1 MKDAA
6 TVLVLLLL
14 LAGLGTWLVL
24 YLRNRGSGGP
34 SPAPGPTPAPGPGQ
48 KLPDGASFEEP
59 WKFYS
64 VASITNS
71 KNSGDWFGV
80 DNLGNLWDAGQKV
93 ADPRW
98 QSMDEQ
104 LKTKFFF
111 RKPLEG
117 NSWDSIVQTA
127 QTAGATVMT
136 EGIQQPDKCLLV
148 EFPAVL
154 VLTKDCVLEGLV
166 VRRGGTV
173 LLAPSSPNLTL
184 KLQFGICES
193 GGLIQCGYAA
203 NDARLDRNKRVTILF
218 EDAPQGFAHSGVPC
232 SQYSYK
238 VHTPG
243 VPPFPSKTGDV
254 QPQCESDLDIG
265 MLGGCISNVIG
276 AKTFGCLFNGN
287 IHLAGSV
294 PSSSSFAL
302 WKASCGDKASQRP
315 YVAGTTEYPTCW
327 TSCASDKIK
336 KGDTSIETTDDVSS
350 WPVGG
355 QVVITCHSEAWQGAG
370 AFMDWQKCR
379 YGVGGDS
386 LYACPEPVINFSVAG
401 EPEAPQEQSQ
411 STFGVEV
418 ATIESLENKKLT
430 FTQPLAWNHC
440 QQATS
445 SFPAADKSSTVSVTT
460 PVHVGLLSRNIRILG
475 RDEGSPVDPGK
486 MPFNPRVSTD
496 FFKNANDEQSMNL
509 MPMGRMNRTHASEPP
524 SSGSKAASPSLP
536 PSSAWAGPGG
546 SVTCDFRTGAES
558 PTNGGKIYNASETD
572 PPEPLGLFLHSA
584 DKQLDCGGSGPVAK
598 GSALL
603 GPSSK
608 GGLGSVLGASLKF
621 QYGCGVVL
629 DGVELYQMGIPA
641 NTGSLG
647 QYSVHFHCAGW
658 GPRFTSYCEPSA
670 QRLLQFKNSANW
682 RSYSRW
688 CVLHGTNYAELVNNV
703 FCVCMGNGVFTEDGV
718 EHNNNIEHNLMVLNV
733 QTGLTKLAQ
742 DNGLDQNPSGIVG
755 NFGPDGYSSASIWL
769 TNTNNRV
776 HRNVLCCN
784 PAYGVGIWAI
794 AINPRKKAAPA
805 SHCVGDEDLG
815 LPGLVGLSLVGWSGQ
830 NVFKEAY
837 LPIESTNFAGATE
850 AIGNV
855 KDLGGH
861 SGGGT
866 LQSCPYC
873 AENTIYSMCQFY
885 SESADD
891 AVPWTGQHL
900 NLFVPGRHFIPVNGN
915 TTGSFLLN
923 NADGDYPQ
931 AAATTAA
938 QELAGKYVPRIFSQN
953 LCYSMQGVCFAGNA
967 MGGFIW
973 TQSGTSVLIG
983 NCVLGGDYWS
993 NPSSLKDSANGGN
1006 LGSYASVLVDHV
1018 TNASISGSRDA
1029 LTLCQGVLVAGPST
1043 MLGLSTCTGSRYR
1056 YPPLPVDSFKKVVCE
1071 RVNDDEAAAWVAF
1084 ADGIKQED
1092 IQGLIDTWLSGKY
1105 SSYPGAAGPERMPLY
1120 GVRED
1125 MTCSS
1130 QVPGADSLYYVFW
1143 YNDSNPQQSKKFS
1156 VDALQTKPVEKQW
1169 TPTQAQRASQG
1180 LFCSFSSGGKASVDE
1195 AFKDLYLVLQSPY
1208 VQQRWANLCAY
1219 TAVLPSIGKND
1230 AAHPSGRKAPRPPSP
1245 SHSRRRRARG
1255 LEMGH

>member
-1 MKDAA
+1 MKDGA
-6 TVLVLLLL
+6 TILVLLLL
-14 LAGLGTWLVL
+14 LAGLGTWLFL
-24 YLRNRGSGGP
+24 YLKNKGSGGP
-34 SPAPGPTPAPGPGQ
+34 SPTPSPTPGPQ
-48 KLPDGASFEEP
+48 LPPGASFEEP

-64 VASITNS
+64 VASITSSNS
-71 KNSGDWFGV
+71 QADWFGV
-80 DNLGNLWDAGQKV
+80 DNLGNLWDSGQK
-93 ADPRW
+93 ATDPRW
-98 QSMDEQ
+98 QSMDVQ
-104 LKTKFFF
+104 LQSPLFYF
-111 RKPLEG
+111 RSPLEG
-117 NSWDSIVQTA
+117 MSWDGIVQKA
-127 QTAGATVMT
+127 QNAGGWTTKEA
-136 EGIQQPDKCLLV
+136 IQKSDKCLLV
-148 EFPAVL
+148 EAPAVL
-154 VLTKDCVLEGLV
+154 ILTKDCQLEGLV

-173 LLAPSSPNLTL
+173 LLAPPPSSTLTL

-193 GGLIQCGYAA
+193 GGLIQCGYAGG
-203 NDARLDRNKRVTILF
+203 NARLDASKRVTILF
-218 EDAPQGFAHSGVPC
+218 EDAPHGFVHSGVPC

-238 VHTPG
+238 VHAPG
-243 VPPFPSKTGDV
+243 VLPFPNGAGDV
-254 QPQCESDLDIG
+254 QPQCESDLSLG
-265 MLGGCISNVIG
+265 MLGGCITNVIG

-287 IHLAGSV
+287 IHLAGAV
-294 PSSSSFAL
+294 HDPSPFSL
-302 WKASCGDKASQRP
+302 WQASCGTRKSQGP
-315 YVAGTTEYPTCW
+315 YVDGTTEYPTCW
-327 TSCASDKIK
+327 TSCASDSIK
-336 KGDTSIETTDDVSS
+336 KGDPSIQTTDDVSS

-355 QVVITCHSEAWQGAG
+355 QVVITCHSEAWQGNG
-370 AFMDWQKCR
+370 AFMDWQQCR

-401 EPEAPQEQSQ
+401 EPAVPGEQSQ

-418 ATIESLENKKLT
+418 ATIKEINGKTLT
-430 FTQPLAWNHC
+430 FTQPLTWNHC
-440 QQATS
+440 QLATS
-445 SFPAADKSSTVSVTT
+445 SFSAADKSSTVRVTT

-475 RDEGSPVDPGK
+475 RDESSSVDPGE
-486 MPFNPRVSTD
+486 MPFTPRLSKE
-496 FFKNANDEQSMNL
+496 FFENANDEQSMKL
-509 MPMGRMNRTHASEPP
+509 MPMGRMNRTHAAALET
-524 SSGSKAASPSLP
+524 SGSNGGSSSLPSPSR
-536 PSSAWAGPGG
+536 WAGPGG
-546 SVTCDFRTGAES
+546 SVTCDFRTGTES
-558 PTNGGKIYNASETD
+558 TIGGKIYNASETD
-572 PPEPLGLFLHSA
+572 PPEPLGLFLHSR
-584 DKQLDCGGSGPVAK
+584 DKQLTDCGPAPVAK

-608 GGLGSVLGASLKF
+608 KNLGAVLGASLKF

-647 QYSVHFHCAGW
+647 QYSLHFHCAGW
-658 GPRFTSYCEPSA
+658 GPKFSSYCADGAS
-670 QRLLQFKNSANW
+670 RLLQIRNSTNW

-742 DNGLDQNPSGIVG
+742 ANGLDQNPSGVVG

-769 TNTNNRV
+769 TNTHNRV

-784 PAYGVGIWAI
+784 PAYGVGIWAV

-805 SHCVGDEDLG
+805 SHCVGDKDLG
-815 LPGLVGLSLVGWSGQ
+815 LPGLVGLSLVGWDGK
-830 NVFKEAY
+830 NVFKNAY
-837 LPIESTNFAGATE
+837 IPSESMNFAGGTE
-850 AIGNV
+850 AVGNV

-885 SESADD
+885 SESAND
-891 AVPWTGQHL
+891 AVPWAEQHL
-900 NLFVPGRHFIPVNGN
+900 GLFVPGRQFIPVNGN
-915 TTGSFLLN
+915 TTGSFLMN
-923 NADGDYPQ
+923 NADGNYPQ
-931 AAATTAA
+931 AAATTSA
-938 QELAGKYVPRIFSQN
+938 QELAGKYVPRVFSQN
-953 LCYSMQGVCFAGNA
+953 LCYSMQGVCFDGNA

-973 TQSGTSVLIG
+973 TQSGTTVLVG

-1006 LGSYASVLVDHV
+1006 LGSYASVLIDHV

-1029 LTLCQGVLVAGPST
+1029 ATLCQGVLVSGPYT
-1043 MLGLSTCTGSRYR
+1043 MLGMSTCTGSRFR

-1071 RVNDDEAAAWVAF
+1071 RVNDDGAASWVAF

-1092 IQGLIDTWLSGKY
+1092 IQGLIDTWLGGKY
-1105 SSYPGAAGPERMPLY
+1105 SSYPGAAGPARLPLY
-1120 GVRED
+1120 GVRDD

-1169 TPTQAQRASQG
+1169 TPTQTTSPV
-1180 LFCSFSSGGKASVDE
+1180 LFCSFSSGGEASVDK
-1195 AFKDLYLVLQSPY
+1195 AFQDLYLVFQSSY
-1208 VQQRWANLCAY
+1208 VQQRWANMCTY
-1219 TAVLPSIGKND
+1219 TKVLPSVGKSD
-1230 AAHPSGRKAPRPPSP
+1230 APQVPPEKKPPTPSRGHWQKRPARS
-1245 SHSRRRRARG
+1245 RARG
-1255 LEMGH
+1255 LAVGY